1 MLHHS
6 FCVSTC
12 GTSLWILWIS
22 LGILLLMLLV
32 SEMFAR
38 LLKWML
44 RDMETQRW
52 IFVHILRL
60 VNNLWYIWESL
71 FYFIACKAVLIV
83 SVKFQWLTQGLTEAT
98 QYEQAEH
105 GKTELSLVQFSVSF
119 SWFFSGNFLNV
130 NICRYIHQQTLFLDV
145 VVLQIRNPT
154 WKPSEQGTQFI
165 STIRE
170 NGSCEK
176 NSQVSE

>member
-1 MLHHS
+1 M
-6 FCVSTC
+6 
-12 GTSLWILWIS
+12 
-22 LGILLLMLLV
+22 
-32 SEMFAR
+32 
-38 LLKWML
+38 
-44 RDMETQRW
+44 
-52 IFVHILRL
+52 
-60 VNNLWYIWESL
+60 
-71 FYFIACKAVLIV
+71 LIV

-130 NICRYIHQQTLFLDV
+130 NICRYIYQQTLFLDV

>member
-1 MLHHS
+1 
-6 FCVSTC
+6 
-12 GTSLWILWIS
+12 
-22 LGILLLMLLV
+22 MLLV

-52 IFVHILRL
+52 IFVHILTL

-119 SWFFSGNFLNV
+119 SWFFSGNVLNI

-145 VVLQIRNPT
+145 VVL
-154 WKPSEQGTQFI
+154 
-165 STIRE
+165 
-170 NGSCEK
+170 
-176 NSQVSE
+176 

>member
-1 MLHHS
+1 
-6 FCVSTC
+6 
-12 GTSLWILWIS
+12 
-22 LGILLLMLLV
+22 MLLV